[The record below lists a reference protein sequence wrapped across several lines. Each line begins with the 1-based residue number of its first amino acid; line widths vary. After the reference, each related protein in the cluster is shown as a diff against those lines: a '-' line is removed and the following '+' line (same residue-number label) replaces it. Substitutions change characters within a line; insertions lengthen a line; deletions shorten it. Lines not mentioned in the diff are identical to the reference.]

1 VARLLFHNTLALI
14 QWLHKNKKQKVNSKG
29 VEMVQDVL
37 VEVDDLHVNFP
48 TIGKHVEAVRGVH
61 FKIKKG
67 ETLGIVGESGS
78 G

>member
-1 VARLLFHNTLALI
+1 MARLLLYNTLAFI
-14 QWLHKNKKQKVNSKG
+14 QWLHKNKKQKVSSKR

-48 TIGKHVEAVRGVH
+48 TIGKHVEAVRGVS

-67 ETLGIVGESGS
+67 ETGS